1 MAYIVATGEKK
12 EEENGTTTEGERKKI
27 YERMIWGHQL
37 RDPRQVNGSDKTQDG
52 ATEIWTFISG

>member
-1 MAYIVATGEKK
+1 MAYIVAT
-12 EEENGTTTEGERKKI
+12 EENGTTTEGERKNI

-52 ATEIWTFISG
+52 ATEI

>member
-52 ATEIWTFISG
+52 ATEI